1 MHPEL
6 QEKFESAEKACGCLK
21 VLGHPLRLLI
31 LCTLQNGPK
40 SVQELEQLLE
50 TPQATMSQHLNVL
63 KSKDVVVAE
72 RRSRQ
77 VFYSVKDPR
86 MFEMIGLLQAIYCKP

>member
-6 QEKFESAEKACGCLK
+6 QEKFQSAEKACGCLK
-21 VLGHPLRLLI
+21 VLGHPMRLLI
-31 LCTLQNGPK
+31 LCALQDGPRN
-40 SVQELEQLLE
+40 VQELEQLLD

-63 KSKDVVVAE
+63 KSKEILIAE

-77 VFYSVKDPR
+77 VFYSVKDPKT
-86 MFEMIGLLQAIYCKP
+86 FELVALLQALYCKP